1 MRLASLTKEQL
12 DPEQLELYQ
21 RILGGPRASGPQHFA
36 LTDGSGA
43 LVGPFGIML
52 HAPALGRPLQ
62 DLGAAIRYQTGL
74 SARVREIAILCVAAA
89 TGSAFERYAHER
101 VGRAVGLT
109 DKELADLA
117 HGRFASDDPVE
128 AAAYAL
134 CDRLNYGRLPITDE
148 DFADLRTR
156 LGDAALLELVVLVGY
171 YRTLSQLLHVFDVG
185 APPEDRADPEAEGA
199 IPRVPEDQAAAAA
212 PSFSHPPSA
221 SAEGREMKRKDQ
233 DS

>member
-1 MRLASLTKEQL
+1 MAAS
-12 DPEQLELYQ
+12 
-21 RILGGPRASGPQHFA
+21 R
-36 LTDGSGA
+36 
-43 LVGPFGIML
+43 
-52 HAPALGRPLQ
+52 
-62 DLGAAIRYQTGL
+62 
-74 SARVREIAILCVAAA
+74 
-89 TGSAFERYAHER
+89 
-101 VGRAVGLT
+101 
-109 DKELADLA
+109 
-117 HGRFASDDPVE
+117 SDDPVE

-199 IPRVPEDQAAAAA
+199 IPRVPEDQAPAAA
-212 PSFSHPPSA
+212 PSFSHPASA

-233 DS
+233 DT